1 VLKGKDVINAFKSDI
16 EGFFYPTAGFTMNIS
31 VQGTRTVYRGSA
43 ESGGILIS
51 TDLAECEVDS
61 LERMMFILLVL
72 GHETAHLLNVHGGF
86 RDESNQDTKAL
97 EVWADFY
104 GTKVAMVAMTIGNK
118 IQDMVTEMPGGKE
131 TGARVEAIGAAIG
144 LLGTTY
150 FETSSTRYEPAPVRV
165 ATCVAGVMSALDT
178 FWSLNGIP
186 RNVGRSMSLQ
196 LRLYQSPAMR
206 LMLSKVEGACVP
218 ERGQFPT
225 IRRIH
230 QHIQSD
236 RPSITVG
243 MRPIPSAWLHTN
255 YEGSEQERMAE
266 AERQLKRLKEELA
279 KLGLDLP
286 EGW

>member
-1 VLKGKDVINAFKSDI
+1 
-16 EGFFYPTAGFTMNIS
+16 MNVA
-31 VQGTRTVYRGSA
+31 VQGTRTAYRGSA
-43 ESGGILIS
+43 DSGGILIS

-97 EVWADFY
+97 EVWADFF
-104 GTKVAMVAMTIGNK
+104 GTKVAMVAMTIGDK
-118 IQDMVTEMPGGKE
+118 IQDMVTGLPGGKE
-131 TGARVEAIGAAIG
+131 TGARIEAIGAAIG

-150 FETSSTRYEPAPVRV
+150 FETGSARYEPAPVRV

-186 RNVGRSMSLQ
+186 RNVERSISLQ
-196 LRLYQSPAMR
+196 LRLYQPPAMR
-206 LMLSKVEGACVP
+206 LMLRKVGERDVP
-218 ERGQFPT
+218 DRDNFPI

-230 QHIQSD
+230 QHIQGERS
-236 RPSITVG
+236 SITEG
-243 MRPIPSAWLHTN
+243 MRPIPSAWLRTN

-266 AERQLKRLKEELA
+266 AERQLEKLKEELS